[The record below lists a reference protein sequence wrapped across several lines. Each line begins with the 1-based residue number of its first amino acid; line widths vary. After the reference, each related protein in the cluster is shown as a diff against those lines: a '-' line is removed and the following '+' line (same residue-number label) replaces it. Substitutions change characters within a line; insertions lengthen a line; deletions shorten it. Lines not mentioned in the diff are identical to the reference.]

1 MKEQISNSVKM
12 EFPIPDKPD
21 QVLVEQSQAGYSE
34 AFGVLVKK
42 YQRKVYEIA
51 YRFTQNVDEASDLSQ
66 EIFVK
71 AYRALSN
78 FESSSTFYTWLY
90 RIAHNAGIDYTRR
103 RKTRP
108 EHLFSDEFPNDQQLL
123 HPRVTDRQVVS
134 TAEASEIQDKI
145 KQAIARLSPRQQQVF
160 VLRYYQDLPLR
171 EIGDILGLRIGTVK
185 AQLFN
190 SIRKLRQLLADYVQI

>member
-1 MKEQISNSVKM
+1 M
-12 EFPIPDKPD
+12 PDKPD
-21 QVLVEQSQAGYSE
+21 QILVEQSQAGYSE
-34 AFGVLVKK
+34 AFGLLAKK

-71 AYRALSN
+71 AYRALPN

-90 RIAHNAGIDYTRR
+90 RIAYNAGIDYTRR

-123 HPRVTDRQVVS
+123 HPRVTDQTGHCKTFTPATAGICASILSGFAAARNRGYSGITNWNSKS
-134 TAEASEIQDKI
+134 TTFQQHSKI
-145 KQAIARLSPRQQQVF
+145 ATATGRLCSSLNR
-160 VLRYYQDLPLR
+160 
-171 EIGDILGLRIGTVK
+171 
-185 AQLFN
+185 
-190 SIRKLRQLLADYVQI
+190 

>member
-190 SIRKLRQLLADYVQI
+190 SIRKLRQLLTDYVQI

>member
-66 EIFVK
+66 EVFIK
-71 AYRALSN
+71 AYRALPN
-78 FESSSTFYTWLY
+78 FESSSKFYTWLY
-90 RIAHNAGIDYTRR
+90 RIAYNAGIDYTRR
-103 RKTRP
+103 RKNRP
-108 EHLFSDEFPNDQQLL
+108 EHLFPDELPNDQQLL
-123 HPRVTDRQVVS
+123 HPRVTDRQVAS
-134 TAEASEIQDKI
+134 TAEASEIQDQI
-145 KQAIARLSPRQQQVF
+145 KQAIAKLAPRQQQVF

-190 SIRKLRQLLADYVQI
+190 SIRKLRQLLADYVQA

>member
-1 MKEQISNSVKM
+1 M
-12 EFPIPDKPD
+12 EFTIPDKPD

-134 TAEASEIQDKI
+134 TAEASEIQDQI

-160 VLRYYQDLPLR
+160 ELRYYQDLPLR

-190 SIRKLRQLLADYVQI
+190 SIRKLRQLLTDYVQI

>member
-1 MKEQISNSVKM
+1 M
-12 EFPIPDKPD
+12 PDKPD
-21 QVLVEQSQAGYSE
+21 QILVEQSQAGYSE
-34 AFGVLVKK
+34 AFGLLAKK

-123 HPRVTDRQVVS
+123 HPQVTDRQVVS

-171 EIGDILGLRIGTVK
+171 EIGEILGLRIGTVK

-190 SIRKLRQLLADYVQI
+190 SIRKLRQLLTDYVQI

>member
-34 AFGVLVKK
+34 AFGLLAKK

-71 AYRALSN
+71 AYRALPN

-90 RIAHNAGIDYTRR
+90 RIAYNAGIDYTRR
-103 RKTRP
+103 RKNRP

-123 HPRVTDRQVVS
+123 HPRVTDDQVVS
-134 TAEASEIQDKI
+134 TTEASEIQDQI
-145 KQAIARLSPRQQQVF
+145 KQAIAKLSPRQRQVF

-171 EIGDILGLRIGTVK
+171 EIGEILGLRIGTVK

-190 SIRKLRQLLADYVQI
+190 SIRKLRQLLTDYVQI

>member
-1 MKEQISNSVKM
+1 M

-134 TAEASEIQDKI
+134 TAEASEIQDQI

-190 SIRKLRQLLADYVQI
+190 SIRKLRQLLTDYVQI

>member
-1 MKEQISNSVKM
+1 M

-103 RKTRP
+103 RKTRS
-108 EHLFSDEFPNDQQLL
+108 EHLFSDEFPNDHQLL
-123 HPRVTDRQVVS
+123 HPQVTDRQVVS
-134 TAEASEIQDKI
+134 TAEASEIQDQI

-160 VLRYYQDLPLR
+160 ELRYYQDLPLR

-190 SIRKLRQLLADYVQI
+190 SIRKLRQLLTDYIQI